1 MNQTRNL
8 SLLGLGV
15 DGDVQPDDRSPA
27 LILGNHLRWAFA
39 PHRGFPRN
47 GYYVFRREHEGPQA
61 EPILLTDALP
71 KKVIKK
77 GIEDSFSTP
86 DGDTFEF
93 SDHSTYSFHDIYE
106 LESDRTVRSGSDS
119 EWEFNL
125 QADAPQTITLPEPV
139 HRVEVSV
146 VDEGPTPAT
155 VTALVDGRVVDEGT
169 ISGAGIVTLEAD
181 HITKVRLIGQ
191 ELSLVE
197 LACFPLLA
205 EAKTGWSLLADAP
218 APITL
223 PLSHP
228 DYPADAGP
236 EDLQSARQTARDRV
250 EYGSPDRFA
259 PDATPLETGGTI
271 SVENGDSIVTGQATA
286 WTDNFAGAVLQLDGD
301 DTGYV
306 VTQVLD
312 DDRLALNRAYGG
324 PTATNAAYDLVEDPF
339 AQLHDS
345 LTQLVDGGAAAGGMA
360 ARTAPQPAHD
370 AGTIQ
375 RTEQSPKVDGVGTGW
390 DDDLE
395 GLTLR
400 VARDVGGTVAV
411 IRGTPAVFSVTAD
424 WDEDL
429 VGDRFRIDGEREF
442 YTITSVRSFDYQG
455 QTFSLLE
462 LDRPIS
468 GPHYPSQGLDYDI
481 FEADGVP
488 VASVDDQDTLELAH
502 PHPGP
507 DDGTARNYAMTP
519 PLSAGGP
526 DGVDAPSM
534 PDQYPMDLALL
545 ASVDPAVA
553 QQLGLYW
560 VDDTADPGTSY
571 DYLVVADHGLQQ
583 YREQRSL
590 THVPEPVEPADL
602 PAFIEHPVVDFAM
615 KTAVTPGDADRIDEP
630 SDGTAY
636 ALPPTRGRCD
646 VGLRWDREDDPTGE
660 DAPAAYYLWRR
671 DCGDEPPETAPAP
684 ASYDVLTREDASA
697 DDGFMATAEPILRT
711 APPDD
716 PYEPLPGW
724 PDEPMH
730 AVDTNLADGWYSYRV
745 SAIDLFGRHSPLSEP
760 ATWTDLDGP
769 YPHPAAHRAVEVA
782 ADLPPPP
789 PTGIEAS
796 ALDPDDPRVRAD
808 DAYQDWRADNEG
820 EVGLR
825 IRWSWTEERAESA
838 PDVEAFTVHFQP
850 GRLNA
855 HAGTITGVSA
865 TGDGY
870 HVETDID
877 TDAAADIFA
886 GATLQVGAR
895 GFPIVA
901 SGGDPLWVDVEPA
914 DPTADT
920 AVTDGGLLG
929 DVDPGEIP
937 TDPLAG
943 GTLETDELTI
953 TVAPIEAGDECTV
966 TVPAAYARGTVT
978 IRDDVVTVDG
988 EDRTVVRGTDT
999 GWSDALEGQDFR
1011 TVDDVDAYEVY
1022 RVDSPTKL
1030 LLDRVYEPPEGF
1042 PAEHRTYAIAH
1053 PAGIDYTDVAN
1064 WSRSLATVQY
1074 DDDLPQDDEWPR
1086 VYETFVTL
1094 ADTTGFEPSVTEPKT
1109 FANVS
1114 VNAVDDAG
1122 QNGPVAAPAKVA
1134 RVHRE
1139 KPEPP
1144 AIPVIETD
1152 FEWASEADFH
1162 GKSRYTV
1169 RWEKPTDDLRTHVFR
1184 ALDETL
1190 FATDWERRQ
1199 TAIDASRADELT
1211 LTESEHDRFPDPLRP
1226 DDGDDDTTLAT
1237 KQQSRETIADELNR
1251 LNDPAGL
1258 AGDEDAA
1265 MTFYRSLRDPN
1276 DDGGDVEALKPAMLR
1291 VLAGLP
1297 GNETAYTQLTVEPL
1311 DPADQPNKP
1320 GPDTG
1325 PGESYPQGDLCAYV
1339 DSFDGQAS
1347 NCYFYRTGTVDPA
1360 GNRSDQGDA
1369 ADGELMSYPTPGVK
1383 SPDVVSPKK
1392 PVVTKTLAGHPDE
1405 DEPGDRMITAWLG
1418 PTTEPDVAGYRV
1430 YRADDED
1437 TTRDLR
1443 LMEQVATGIPPAGTG
1458 ETVWTDEDVEAFT
1471 AKYYRFVAVDE
1482 AGNLSEPSAVVTMT
1496 ALDETPPEP
1505 PTFTRSEWV
1514 RVGADGSPMAWETG
1528 TNADPA
1534 AIRLEWSNP
1543 PPGVSVLPQRRIP
1556 DETWVPLGNWL
1567 DGDGYTDREAD
1578 QTTDYEYRLLVR
1590 NSRGRRTVGTS
1601 TTITTP

>member
-15 DGDVQPDDRSPA
+15 DGDVQPDEQYPA
-27 LILGNHLRWAFA
+27 LTTGNHLRWAFA

-47 GYYVFRREHEGPQA
+47 GYYVFRREHEGPKA

-71 KKVIKK
+71 EKVIKK
-77 GIEDSFSTP
+77 GIENSFSTP
-86 DGDTFEF
+86 DDKTFKF
-93 SDHSTYSFHDIYE
+93 SDPSTYSFQDAYE
-106 LESDRTVRSGSDS
+106 LEADRTVRSGSDGK
-119 EWEFNL
+119 WEFNL
-125 QADAPQTITLPEPV
+125 QAGALQTITLPEPA
-139 HRVEVSV
+139 HRVEVSM
-146 VDEGPTPAT
+146 VDEGASPAT
-155 VTALVDGRVVDEGT
+155 MTAFADDRVVDEEMF
-169 ISGAGIVTLEAD
+169 SGAGIVTLEAD
-181 HITKVRLIGQ
+181 HITKVCIVGQ

-205 EAKTGWSLLADAP
+205 EAKTDWSLLTDAP

-228 DYPADAGP
+228 DYPAATGP
-236 EDLQSARQTARDRV
+236 EDLPTARQTARDRV
-250 EYGSPDRFA
+250 DYGPADRIA
-259 PDATPLETGGTI
+259 PDATTVEAAGTV
-271 SVENGDSIVTGQATA
+271 SVVDGESIVTGQGTA
-286 WTDNFAGAVLQLDGD
+286 WTDDLAGAVLRLDSD

-306 VTQVLD
+306 VAQVLD
-312 DDRLALNRAYGG
+312 DDRLALGRAYRG
-324 PTATNAAYDLVEDPF
+324 TAATNASYKLVDDHF
-339 AQLHDS
+339 GQLHDY
-345 LTQLVDGGAAAGGMA
+345 LTHLVDGGAAAGGMA
-360 ARTAPQPAHD
+360 ARTVPEPAHD

-375 RTEQSPKVDGVGTGW
+375 RTANKTVVQGIGTGW
-390 DDDLE
+390 DADLE

-400 VARDVGGTVAV
+400 TARDVGGTVAV
-411 IRGTPAVFSVTAD
+411 VHGIPAAFSTTAD

-429 VGDRFRIDGEREF
+429 VGDRFRIDGERET
-442 YTITSVRSFDYQG
+442 YTITGVRSFAYQG

-462 LDRPIS
+462 FNRPIS
-468 GPHYPSQGLDYDI
+468 GPHYPSQGLDYDVL
-481 FEADGVP
+481 EADGVP
-488 VASVDDQDTLELAH
+488 VATVDDQDTLELAH

-507 DDGTARNYAMTP
+507 DDGTARNYVMTS
-519 PLSAGGP
+519 PLSAGGL
-526 DGVDAPSM
+526 DGVDVPSM
-534 PDQYPMDLALL
+534 PDQYPIELALL

-560 VDDTADPGTSY
+560 IDDTADPGTAY

-583 YREQRSL
+583 YREQRIL
-590 THVPEPVEPADL
+590 THVPEPVESANL
-602 PAFIEHPVVDFAM
+602 PAFLEHPVVDFAM

-636 ALPPTRGRCD
+636 ALPPTRGRSD
-646 VGLRWDREDDPTGE
+646 VGLRWDREGDPIGE

-684 ASYDVLTREDASA
+684 ASYDVLTREDAPA

-711 APPDD
+711 AAPDD
-716 PYEPLPGW
+716 PPEPLPGW

-730 AVDTNLADGWYSYRV
+730 AVDTNLADSWYSYRV

-760 ATWTDLDGP
+760 ATWTDPDGP
-769 YPHPAAHRAVEVA
+769 HPHPAADRAVEVA
-782 ADLPPPP
+782 ADLPPTP

-796 ALDPDDPRVRAD
+796 ALDPDDPHVRAD
-808 DAYQDWRADNEG
+808 DAYEDWRADNNG

-825 IRWSWTEERAESA
+825 VRWRWTEERAGSA
-838 PDVEAFTVHFQP
+838 PDVEAFKVHFQP

-855 HAGTITGVSA
+855 HAGTITGVS
-865 TGDGY
+865 TSGDGY

-877 TDAAADIFA
+877 TDVAADVFA

-901 SGGDPLWVDVEPA
+901 SGGDPLWVEVAPA

-929 DVDPGEIP
+929 GFDPGDLP
-937 TDPLAG
+937 ADPLDG
-943 GTLETDELTI
+943 GTLETDDLTF
-953 TVAPIEAGDECTV
+953 TLAPIEPDDECTV

-999 GWSDALEGQDFR
+999 GWTDALVGQDLR
-1011 TVDDVDAYEVY
+1011 TVDDIDAYEVY

-1030 LLDRVYEPPEGF
+1030 LLDRVYEPPDGF

-1053 PAGIDYTDVAN
+1053 PAGIDYTDAAN

-1074 DDDLPQDDEWPR
+1074 DDDLPQDEEWPR

-1109 FANVS
+1109 FTNVS

-1122 QNGPVAAPAKVA
+1122 QDGPVAAPAKVA

-1152 FEWASEADFH
+1152 FEWASEADYH
-1162 GKSRYTV
+1162 GQSRYTV
-1169 RWEKPTDDLRTHVFR
+1169 RWEKTTDDLRTHVFR

-1190 FATDWERRQ
+1190 FSTDWERRQ
-1199 TAIDASRADELT
+1199 AAIDDGRADELT
-1211 LTESEHDRFPDPLRP
+1211 ITESEHDRFPDPLRP

-1251 LNDPAGL
+1251 LNDPADL

-1297 GNETAYTQLTVEPL
+1297 GNETAYTQVTVNSL
-1311 DPADQPNKP
+1311 DPDEHPNEP

-1325 PGESYPQGDLCAYV
+1325 LGESYPQGDLCAYV

-1369 ADGELMSYPTPGVK
+1369 VDGELMSYPTPGVK
-1383 SPDVVSPKK
+1383 SPDVVPPKK
-1392 PVVTKTLAGHPDE
+1392 PIVTKILAGHPDE
-1405 DEPGDRMITAWLG
+1405 DEPGDRMITAWLA

-1437 TTRDLR
+1437 STRDLR

-1458 ETVWTDEDVEAFT
+1458 ETVWTDEDVEAFR
-1471 AKYYRFVAVDE
+1471 AKYYRFVAVDD
-1482 AGNLSEPSAVVTMT
+1482 AGNRSSPSPVVS
-1496 ALDETPPEP
+1496 ARAFDDSRPDP
-1505 PTFTRSEWV
+1505 PTW
-1514 RVGADGSPMAWETG
+1514 
-1528 TNADPA
+1528 ADPA
-1534 AIRLEWSNP
+1534 TDPETGAVQLGWSSEESDLRSL
-1543 PPGVSVLPQRRIP
+1543 VQRRP
-1556 DETWVPLGNWL
+1556 TGETDWQNQGTWL
-1567 DGDGYTDREAD
+1567 TRGEYSYEDGTREDGVT
-1578 QTTDYEYRLLVR
+1578 YEYRLVVMDAD
-1590 NSRGRRTVGTS
+1590 GRSNDSYEVLTR
-1601 TTITTP
+1601 